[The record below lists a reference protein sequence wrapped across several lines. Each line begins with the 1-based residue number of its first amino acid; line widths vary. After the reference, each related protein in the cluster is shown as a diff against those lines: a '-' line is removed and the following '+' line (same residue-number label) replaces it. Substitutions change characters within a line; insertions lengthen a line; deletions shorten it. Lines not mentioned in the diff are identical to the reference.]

1 MQKARANQG
10 SGLLHF
16 HSSVF
21 SLALALTLRSRRL
34 HPRAR
39 RAKKR
44 VTSGSHRTA
53 RAARN
58 VGRDRA
64 DGSSPHM
71 ADLEALTRI
80 DPIAGAKSSVT
91 SAPGQYRWRY
101 TLPDK
106 KVVRLGSDLTYCDW
120 VVPE

>member
-1 MQKARANQG
+1 MQKARADQG

-21 SLALALTLRSRRL
+21 SLALALALTLRSRRL
-34 HPRAR
+34 HLRAG

-44 VTSGSHRTA
+44 GTSGSHRTA

-106 KVVRLGSDLTYCDW
+106 K
-120 VVPE
+120 